1 MTSDLAPFDVS
12 WSLRWISDG
21 VVRITSILGANINV
35 TRLYTSFARFG
46 NSIKVSV
53 DDTPFGE
60 ESDSA
65 MKHRDS
71 YATGIRVNLVPTL
84 YVGVTYGKRY
94 EGDSVTTSLE
104 TGIRL

>member
-12 WSLRWISDG
+12 WSLRWNSDG

-60 ESDSA
+60 EFGSA
-65 MKHRDS
+65 TKHRYS
-71 YATGIRVNLVPTL
+71 YESGIRVYLSPMQ
-84 YVGVTYGKRY
+84 YVGFIYGKRY
-94 EGDSVTTSLE
+94 EGDSDTTSHE
-104 TGIRL
+104 TGFRL